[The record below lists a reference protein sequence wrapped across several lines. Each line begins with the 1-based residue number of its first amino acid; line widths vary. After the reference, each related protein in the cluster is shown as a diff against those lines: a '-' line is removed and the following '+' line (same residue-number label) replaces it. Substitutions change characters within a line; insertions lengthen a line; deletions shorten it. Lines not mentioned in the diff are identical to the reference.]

1 MINRLEAVASKSDAE
16 EKLLRHLQR
25 NSKPNPS
32 AGTTNYLNQIIAKLG
47 KKQNPPICHPNYD
60 DGKDVHPQSLLMS

>member
-16 EKLLRHLQR
+16 ENLLRHLQR

-32 AGTTNYLNQIIAKLG
+32 AGTTNYLNLIAKLV
-47 KKQNPPICHPNYD
+47 KKTTPPICHPNYD
-60 DGKDVHPQSLLMS
+60 NGKDVHPQSLLMS